1 MRRSFALSAT
11 GATHVERGLQTF
23 GWFMDTTKALGDIDG
38 QARAAH
44 AHTGTWVAGILR
56 SRIANGHFTPGSRL
70 SEQSLADALGV
81 SRNTLR
87 EAFTTLAGESIV
99 KRIPNRGVFVALPG
113 PDDVREIYNVRRSI
127 EPSAVLWGVLTDPAL
142 SDMQRIVDEALQARD
157 RGDIKAMADANQA
170 LHKAI
175 IALTGSRTL
184 AQVMER
190 VLAEMRLVFHAMAAT
205 PDFHSHY
212 VERNVALVAQLRND
226 QRYEAAENL
235 RGYLDAAETELL
247 GHLSAAS

>member
-1 MRRSFALSAT
+1 MNA
-11 GATHVERGLQTF
+11 
-23 GWFMDTTKALGDIDG
+23 TKALGDLEG
-38 QARAAH
+38 QTPAAH
-44 AHTGTWVAGILR
+44 AHTGTWVADILR
-56 SRIANGHFTPGSRL
+56 TRIANGHLPPGSRL
-70 SEQSLADALGV
+70 SEQALADALGV

-127 EPSAVLWGVLTDPAL
+127 EPGAVLWGRLTDDAL
-142 SDMQRIVDEALQARD
+142 SDMQHIVDTALAARD

-175 IALTGSRTL
+175 IALTGSRIL

-190 VLAEMRLVFHAMAAT
+190 VLAEMRLVFHAMAAI

-212 VERNVALVAQLRND
+212 VERNIELVAQLRRD
-226 QRYEAAENL
+226 QRFEAANNL
-235 RGYLDAAETELL
+235 RDYLDVAETELL
-247 GHLSAAS
+247 GHLETAAEPI